1 MDFNSPETAQQ
12 SPSSAAAAAPESPAT
27 ETKRRGRPPRD
38 PNATPAPKAEA
49 APVVPV
55 GEMGMTDLLKE
66 KAKSVAALM
75 KAHEALGLHLPR
87 LSEIA
92 EAIRAKLA

>member
-1 MDFNSPETAQQ
+1 
-12 SPSSAAAAAPESPAT
+12 
-27 ETKRRGRPPRD
+27 
-38 PNATPAPKAEA
+38 
-49 APVVPV
+49 
-55 GEMGMTDLLKE
+55 MGMTDLLKE